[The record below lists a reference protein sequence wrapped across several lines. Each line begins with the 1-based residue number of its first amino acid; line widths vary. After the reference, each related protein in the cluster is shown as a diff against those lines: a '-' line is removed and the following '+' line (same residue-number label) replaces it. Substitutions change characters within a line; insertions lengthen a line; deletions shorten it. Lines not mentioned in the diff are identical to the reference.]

1 MTHYVLVLLLADI
14 TCSIGC
20 SVSQQVGT
28 AVCAPNTLQRCRHL
42 LAFCSVKCVL
52 VLYCSVVFCGVC
64 QPADWSRL
72 CVLVCCSCKLSAV
85 LQLLQSRA
93 TEKHKVALRL
103 NSHNTLQHCSN
114 QNINQVFFL
123 TSNLF
128 QCVSVTKTQKTDIVK
143 NLSISQVFS

>member
-52 VLYCSVVFCGVC
+52 VLYCSVVCCGVC

-103 NSHNTLQHCSN
+103 NSHNTLQHSAAIKISTKSSFQLQTCFNVFLSSN
-114 QNINQVFFL
+114 PENGH
-123 TSNLF
+123 
-128 QCVSVTKTQKTDIVK
+128 C
-143 NLSISQVFS
+143 

>member
-52 VLYCSVVFCGVC
+52 VLYCSVVCCGVC

-114 QNINQVFFL
+114 QNINQVFIFNFKPVPMCFCHQ
-123 TSNLF
+123 SPENGH
-128 QCVSVTKTQKTDIVK
+128 C
-143 NLSISQVFS
+143 